1 MHFLAAIFF
10 PLLEQFITKIKLQIW
25 CEYFLLSGSDTCG
38 VLWGGFKGEV
48 SLVRNA
54 SFLLLDNFSSKIFQG
69 RNLVILICKYE
80 AMSLL
85 HCHG

>member
-25 CEYFLLSGSDTCG
+25 REYFLLSGSDTCG

-54 SFLLLDNFSSKIFQG
+54 SFLQLDLLIIF
-69 RNLVILICKYE
+69 LVKFFRVGIL
-80 AMSLL
+80 
-85 HCHG
+85 